1 MYRENLDREG
11 NAELDRLL
19 DEDVEPE
26 HVLTMSEKAERVLEL
41 GGEIGA

>member
-1 MYRENLDREG
+1 MYREHMNEEGHAAFDRYLD
-11 NAELDRLL
+11 D
-19 DEDVEPE
+19 DEVPE